1 MPLNYED
8 RLTELF
14 PRGFEKLRIYVPDA
28 YDLILSKVERNSP
41 KDREDVRYLA
51 KTAQLNPTLLRE
63 RYDKELR
70 PLLANEARHDLTIKL
85 WSELFP

>member
-1 MPLNYED
+1 
-8 RLTELF
+8 
-14 PRGFEKLRIYVPDA
+14 
-28 YDLILSKVERNSP
+28 
-41 KDREDVRYLA
+41 
-51 KTAQLNPTLLRE
+51 LRE